1 MDKPSKSA
9 ERLHEL
15 IKKAIADGQITQ
27 LEREK
32 IMMIADEDHVIDKQE
47 QKLLAELQNLIDNG
61 TIKVV
66 PG

>member
-1 MDKPSKSA
+1 MHKPSESA
-9 ERLHEL
+9 AKLHEM
-15 IKKAIADGQITQ
+15 IKKAIADGKLTT

-32 IMMIADEDHVIDKQE
+32 IMMIADEDGVIDKQE
-47 QKLLAELQNLIDNG
+47 QKLLSELQHLIDLK